1 MGHFLAAT
9 FYRNTHPW
17 KVLIMSSRTLSSSAS
32 VSLPLSKRLAIAA
45 GSCLLGVLLIF
56 FAGFSHI
63 EAMHNA
69 AHDTRH
75 SAAFPC
81 H

>member
-1 MGHFLAAT
+1 
-9 FYRNTHPW
+9 
-17 KVLIMSSRTLSSSAS
+17 MSSSVISNSS
-32 VSLPLSKRLAIAA
+32 VSALPLSQRILLAV
-45 GSCLLGVLLIF
+45 GSCVLGATLIF
-56 FAGFSHI
+56 FAGFSHV
-63 EAMHNA
+63 EALHNA

>member
-1 MGHFLAAT
+1 MSTQVVANASSQVSSSTANILAT
-9 FYRNTHPW
+9 FAFGA
-17 KVLIMSSRTLSSSAS
+17 LMI
-32 VSLPLSKRLAIAA
+32 LA
-45 GSCLLGVLLIF
+45 V
-56 FAGFSHI
+56 GFIPTS
-63 EAMHNA
+63 EVHNA

>member
-1 MGHFLAAT
+1 MSHSTLAA
-9 FYRNTHPW
+9 
-17 KVLIMSSRTLSSSAS
+17 SSSLT
-32 VSLPLSKRLAIAA
+32 LPLSQRLVLAV
-45 GSCLLGVLLIF
+45 GSCLLGAALIF
-56 FAGFSHI
+56 VAGFSPI
-63 EAMHNA
+63 EALHNA

>member
-1 MGHFLAAT
+1 
-9 FYRNTHPW
+9 
-17 KVLIMSSRTLSSSAS
+17 MSGSTLPYSSL
-32 VSLPLSKRLAIAA
+32 SLPGSTAAVFKPLALLFA
-45 GSCLLGVLLIF
+45 GVCLIF
-56 FAGFSHI
+56 LVGFAPVS
-63 EAMHNA
+63 ALHNA

>member
-1 MGHFLAAT
+1 MSTRTFSPASTLA
-9 FYRNTHPW
+9 
-17 KVLIMSSRTLSSSAS
+17 
-32 VSLPLSKRLAIAA
+32 LPLSQRLILAV
-45 GSCLLGVLLIF
+45 GSCLLGAALIF
-56 FAGFSHI
+56 LAGF
-63 EAMHNA
+63 APVDALHNA

>member
-1 MGHFLAAT
+1 M
-9 FYRNTHPW
+9 
-17 KVLIMSSRTLSSSAS
+17 SSSAQS
-32 VSLPLSKRLAIAA
+32 CAVPASQSLSQRLALAI
-45 GSCLLGVLLIF
+45 GSCLLGAVLIF
-56 FAGFSHI
+56 FAGFSHV
-63 EAMHNA
+63 EALHNA

>member
-1 MGHFLAAT
+1 MQGNLSAARPEAVIGAT
-9 FYRNTHPW
+9 DR
-17 KVLIMSSRTLSSSAS
+17 SRTL
-32 VSLPLSKRLAIAA
+32 VAA
-45 GSCLLGVLLIF
+45 LCAALLGTFVIWGV
-56 FAGFSHI
+56 GFSHI
-63 EAMHNA
+63 SVLHNA

>member
-1 MGHFLAAT
+1 M
-9 FYRNTHPW
+9 
-17 KVLIMSSRTLSSSAS
+17 
-32 VSLPLSKRLAIAA
+32 SKRITLAV
-45 GSCLLGVLLIF
+45 GSFLLGAVLIF
-56 FAGFSHI
+56 FAGFSPV
-63 EAMHNA
+63 EALHNA

>member
-1 MGHFLAAT
+1 
-9 FYRNTHPW
+9 
-17 KVLIMSSRTLSSSAS
+17 MSTSTLSTS
-32 VSLPLSKRLAIAA
+32 VSLPLSQRLILAV
-45 GSCLLGVLLIF
+45 GSCLLGTALIF
-56 FAGFSHI
+56 FAGFSHV
-63 EAMHNA
+63 EALHNA